1 MKENKYCKIA
11 LNEGTTH
18 IETDAPL
25 FITGELERAAD
36 LAVVRIGFL
45 KELVKNMDK
54 QSFEDFKY
62 SLTRSIEDSDNFD
75 ELVREV
81 EDALGYQK
89 MIDQISEYT
98 LEEGGLA
105 QSDSPPHVVGKIDLP
120 DEGYKGHE

>member
-1 MKENKYCKIA
+1 MKENKYGKVT
-11 LNEGTTH
+11 LEEGTTK
-18 IETDAPL
+18 ITTDAPI
-25 FITGELERAAD
+25 FITGGIEHSAD

-75 ELVREV
+75 ALVREV

-120 DEGYKGHE
+120 PLDEEM

>member
-1 MKENKYCKIA
+1 MKTNKYCKIA
-11 LNEGTTH
+11 LDEGTTH

-25 FITGELERAAD
+25 FITGEIERAAD

-75 ELVREV
+75 ALVREV

-89 MIDQISEYT
+89 MIDQISEYS
-98 LEEGGLA
+98 EEGGLS
-105 QSDSPPHVVGKIDLP
+105 QDSDPPHVVGKIDLP
-120 DEGYKGHE
+120 PLDEEM